1 MAKNSKEFKL
11 NIGTASLLLVFI
23 VLCLVTFAT
32 LSIVSS
38 NADYKLSKK
47 VAERTTAY
55 YEACNTA
62 QDNLAALDN
71 TLRRLYEQSPDE
83 ATYYQMVGKS
93 KSFAVPIS
101 DIQTLSVTVTILY
114 PDTAEGAFFEITA
127 WQTLTTG
134 ELEYENSMNVMQT
147 N

>member
-1 MAKNSKEFKL
+1 MASRKQEFKL

-47 VAERTTAY
+47 VAERTTSY

-62 QDNLAALDN
+62 WDNIAALDN
-71 TLRRLYEQSPDE
+71 TLRKMYISCEDE
-83 ATYYQMVGKS
+83 TAYYRTVGKS

-101 DIQTLSVTVTILY
+101 DIQTLSVTVDILY
-114 PDTAEGAFFEITA
+114 PASSDGPFYKIQA

-134 ELEYENSMNVMQT
+134 DLEYDNSLNVLQT
-147 N
+147 E

>member
-1 MAKNSKEFKL
+1 MAKSNKEFKL

-47 VAERTTAY
+47 VAERTIAY
-55 YEACNTA
+55 YEACNAA
-62 QDNLAALDN
+62 QDNLAALDQ
-71 TLRRLYEQSPDE
+71 TLRRIYVYTPDE
-83 ATYYQMVGKS
+83 EAYYQMVGKT
-93 KSFAVPIS
+93 KSFAVAIS
-101 DIQTLSVTVTILY
+101 DIQTLSVPVNILY
-114 PDTAEGAFFEITA
+114 PDSPKGTFLEITA
-127 WQTLTTG
+127 WQVLTTG

>member
-1 MAKNSKEFKL
+1 MASKKQEFKL

-55 YEACNTA
+55 YEACNKA
-62 QDNLAALDN
+62 QDSIAALDN
-71 TLRRLYEQSPDE
+71 TLRKMYTSSADE
-83 ATYYQMVGKS
+83 TSYFQTVGKN

-101 DIQTLSVTVTILY
+101 DIQTLSVTVDILY
-114 PDTAEGAFFEITA
+114 PSSAGGAFYEIKA
-127 WQTLTTG
+127 WQVLTTG
-134 ELEYENSMNVMQT
+134 ELEYDNSLNVLQT
-147 N
+147 K

>member
-1 MAKNSKEFKL
+1 MAKSNKEFKL

-55 YEACNTA
+55 YEACNAA
-62 QDNLAALDN
+62 QDNLAALDQ
-71 TLRRLYEQSPDE
+71 TLRRIYVYTPDE
-83 ATYYQMVGKS
+83 EAYYQMVGKT
-93 KSFAVPIS
+93 KSFAVAIS
-101 DIQTLSVTVTILY
+101 DIQTLSVTVNILY
-114 PDTAEGAFFEITA
+114 PDSPIGTFFEITA
-127 WQTLTTG
+127 WQVLTTG

>member
-1 MAKNSKEFKL
+1 MASKKQEFKL

-55 YEACNTA
+55 YEACNKA
-62 QDNLAALDN
+62 QDSIAALDN
-71 TLRRLYEQSPDE
+71 TLRKMYTSSADE
-83 ATYYQMVGKS
+83 TSYFQTVGKN

-101 DIQTLSVTVTILY
+101 DIQTLSVTVDILY
-114 PDTAEGAFFEITA
+114 PSWADGAFYEIKA
-127 WQTLTTG
+127 WQVLTTG
-134 ELEYENSMNVMQT
+134 ELEYDNSLNVLQT
-147 N
+147 K

>member
-1 MAKNSKEFKL
+1 MANKKQEFKL

-62 QDNLAALDN
+62 QDNLAALDT
-71 TLRRLYEQSPDE
+71 TLRKMYADCTDE
-83 ATYYQMVGKS
+83 ATYYQTVGKS
-93 KSFAVPIS
+93 KSFAVAIS
-101 DIQTLSVTVTILY
+101 DIQTLSVTVDILY
-114 PDTAEGAFFEITA
+114 PKAPTDAFYTIRA
-127 WQTLTTG
+127 WQVLTTG
-134 ELEYENSMNVMQT
+134 ELEYEHSMNVLQT

>member
-1 MAKNSKEFKL
+1 METKKQEFKL

-62 QDNLAALDN
+62 QDNIAALDN
-71 TLRRLYEQSPDE
+71 TLRKMYDSSADE
-83 ATYYQMVGKS
+83 TAYFQTVGKS

-101 DIQTLSVTVTILY
+101 DIQTLSVTVNILY
-114 PDTAEGAFFEITA
+114 PSSSEGSFYEIKA
-127 WQTLTTG
+127 WQVLTTG
-134 ELEYENSMNVMQT
+134 DLEYDNSLNVLQT